1 MQSGTKILETP
12 HRDIPAGQAQGVGR
26 GPWAVGGG
34 RWAVGVAHEGLIT
47 SRAAYILE
55 S

>member
-26 GPWAVGGG
+26 GPWAVG
-34 RWAVGVAHEGLIT
+34 VAHEGLIT